1 MSSAF
6 NRASGSIFLALCDI
20 ANQKSYTAV
29 NDADSRNRE
38 HLTLFLHW
46 LSLSRIEQVHDMLPY
61 LRTFAGV
68 NDTAISRKS
77 ARAYFQTL
85 VPSDATPAARRL
97 FLTIVEGVFMIYL
110 QNRPQDERL

>member
-1 MSSAF
+1 MSSVV

-20 ANQKSYTAV
+20 ANQKSHTAV

-68 NDTAISRKS
+68 NATVLVIKS
-77 ARAYFQTL
+77 SPLNRANGLERTL
-85 VPSDATPAARRL
+85 K
-97 FLTIVEGVFMIYL
+97 
-110 QNRPQDERL
+110 